1 MHSFE
6 RRTITSR
13 EEWLAWRRAD
23 ITGSAAA
30 ALVGAHDYLSLLQL
44 YLDKAG
50 IAPAN
55 DVDTPPMRRGRLL
68 ESVALEVIKE
78 MHPDWNVRPAN
89 EYLRDPVYRL
99 GATPDFYAET
109 PRRAVIEAK
118 SVEPGV
124 FKRTWLASDG
134 VTIEPP
140 LHAAIQVLL
149 AKHLDEADVAYL
161 AVLRVGHG
169 VELDL
174 VEVPE
179 TPGLIERIEEAA
191 DQFWLAVER
200 KELPA
205 PDFAVDAEL
214 VLGMHRTVKEG
225 STIDLSG
232 NNRLPLMFEEY
243 GESAN
248 KNARPK
254 KQEKALKA
262 ELVSLMGEAEVA
274 LYNGEVVATA
284 KIVQKKAE
292 EKPRAAYSYRDV
304 RFRKVT

>member
-1 MHSFE
+1 M
-6 RRTITSR
+6 
-13 EEWLAWRRAD
+13 
-23 ITGSAAA
+23 
-30 ALVGAHDYLSLLQL
+30 
-44 YLDKAG
+44 
-50 IAPAN
+50 
-55 DVDTPPMRRGRLL
+55 
-68 ESVALEVIKE
+68 
-78 MHPDWNVRPAN
+78 
-89 EYLRDPVYRL
+89 
-99 GATPDFYAET
+99 
-109 PRRAVIEAK
+109 
-118 SVEPGV
+118 

-149 AKHLDEADVAYL
+149 AKHLDEADVAYI
-161 AVLRVGHG
+161 AALRVGHG

-232 NNRLPLMFEEY
+232 RNRVPLMLEEHA
-243 GESAN
+243 EVAEQ
-248 KNARPK
+248 KRQAEK
-254 KQEKALKA
+254 LDKALKA
-262 ELVSLMGEAEVA
+262 ELVSLMGDAEVA
-274 LYNGEVVATA
+274 LFNGEIIATA
-284 KIVQKKAE
+284 KIVNKKAE
-292 EKPRAAYSYRDV
+292 DKPRAAYSYRDIK
-304 RFRKVT
+304 FRKMSA